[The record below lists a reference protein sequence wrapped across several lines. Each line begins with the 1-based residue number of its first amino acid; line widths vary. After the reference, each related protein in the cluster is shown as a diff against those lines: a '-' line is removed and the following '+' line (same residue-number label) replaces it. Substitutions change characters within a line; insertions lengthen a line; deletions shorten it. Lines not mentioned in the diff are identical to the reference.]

1 MSQADDL
8 MRAEIEGRQNEIESL
23 KEELSAAKQTVKD
36 IRARLEA
43 VKLRGQRD
51 ALQLKILNGE
61 KLRSGGGRKPK
72 AVETSEDVVANEPEA
87 VAA

>member
-23 KEELSAAKQTVKD
+23 KEQLSTAKQTVKD
-36 IRARLEA
+36 IRAKLEA

-51 ALQLKILNGE
+51 ELMLKILNGE
-61 KLRSGGGRKPK
+61 KLKQGGGRKPK
-72 AVETSEDVVANEPEA
+72 AVETGEDVANEPEA